1 MKAFKNWYLT
11 RLPREKILALAFAL
25 LGALIWLSGA
35 IDRLAASRKEH
46 SAASSELSTQKLWLD
61 NRASIEE
68 AAATAVKNLEPSK
81 TLDATYLVAHVQ
93 SMAARAGLQVT
104 VEPPRTQRSAQFSV
118 HTVLVRSQRAQLPA
132 LIAFYQE
139 VAAKAPYVGLEQV
152 ILRTDRAAVGAV
164 NADFQ
169 VTSVELNR

>member
-1 MKAFKNWYLT
+1 MNAFKNWYLT

-35 IDRLAASRKEH
+35 AERLGAARKEH
-46 SAASSELSTQKLWLD
+46 SGAASELATQKLWLD
-61 NRASIEE
+61 NRATIEE

-81 TLDATYLVAHVQ
+81 TLDSTYLVAQVQ
-93 SMAARAGLQVT
+93 GMASRAGLQVT

-118 HTVLVRSQRAQLPA
+118 HTVLVRSQRAQLDA
-132 LIAFYQE
+132 LIRFYQE
-139 VAAKAPYVGLEQV
+139 LASKAPYVGLEQV
-152 ILRTDRAAVGAV
+152 ILRIDRAAVGAV

-169 VTSVELNR
+169 VTSVELVR